1 MIEGLAELSSISQDV
16 LWKGFLVFVRVGAMM
31 ALLPAFGEQSV
42 PARVKLGLA
51 LAFTAIVAPAVP
63 DPSPN
68 PEAALEALQTIGF
81 FLAETLTGLFFG
93 LMLRLFVF
101 ALQIAGSIA
110 AQSTSL
116 SQLFGGA
123 GGDPLPAMG
132 HVLVIGG
139 LALATIMG
147 LHVRIAEF
155 MINSYDLVP
164 IGNVIPSDVL
174 TPAGIAEIS
183 RAFALGF
190 TLAAPFVISS
200 LIYNV
205 TLGVINKAMP
215 QLMVAFVGAPAI
227 TAGGL
232 VLLML
237 AAPLMLS
244 IWVEAMGAFMLD
256 PFRGTR

>member
-16 LWKGFLVFVRVGAMM
+16 LWKGYLVFMRVGAMM

-42 PARVKLGLA
+42 PTRVKLGLA
-51 LAFTAIVAPAVP
+51 LAFTAIVAPAVLNP
-63 DPSPN
+63 D
-68 PEAALEALQTIGF
+68 EVTAASQTIGLIF
-81 FLAETLTGLFFG
+81 AETLTGLFLG
-93 LMLRLFVF
+93 LMLRLFVL
-101 ALQIAGSIA
+101 ALQVAGSIA

-147 LHVRIAEF
+147 LHVQIAEF

-164 IGNVIPSDVL
+164 MGNVIPSDML
-174 TPAGIAEIS
+174 SRAGVAEIS

-244 IWVEAMGAFMLD
+244 IWVEAMGAFILD
-256 PFRGTR
+256 PFRGPR

>member
-1 MIEGLAELSSISQDV
+1 MIEDLAQLLSVSQDL
-16 LWKGFLVFVRVGAMM
+16 LWNAFVVFMRVGAMVS
-31 ALLPAFGEQSV
+31 LLPAFGEQSV

-51 LAFTAIVAPAVP
+51 LAFTMIILPAVP
-63 DPSPN
+63 LPVVTQSAPQIIGLILA
-68 PEAALEALQTIGF
+68 EAA
-81 FLAETLTGLFFG
+81 TGLFLG
-93 LMLRLFVF
+93 LTLRLFILT
-101 ALQIAGSIA
+101 LQVAGSIA

-123 GGDPLPAMG
+123 GTDPLPAMG

-147 LHVRIAEF
+147 LHVQIAEF
-155 MINSYDLVP
+155 MINSYTLVP
-164 IGNVIPSDVL
+164 VGNVIPAETL
-174 TPAGIAEIS
+174 TWAGVSEIS
-183 RAFALGF
+183 RAFSLGF
-190 TLAAPFVISS
+190 TLAAPFVIAS
-200 LIYNV
+200 LVYNV

-232 VLLML
+232 IILML

-244 IWVEAMGAFMLD
+244 IWIEAMGLFMMD
-256 PFRGTR
+256 PFRGPL